1 MTLGGEHARRAQEAW
16 ERRRGLERRLHD
28 GPALRLS
35 ALSLRLGV
43 LRSEMP
49 DGSPDGA
56 DTWRAGLDACA
67 DELAT
72 ALQELREVAGAIY
85 PSLLEE
91 AGLGPA
97 LRELVAATGARA
109 RVDVVD
115 ARCGTAA
122 EGAAYFAV
130 AACLRAA
137 GDAPVDV
144 CARVEDD
151 RLVLVLAGV
160 DPEVHAAVRDEA
172 EPLGGSVELDGLG
185 GAADGTATITAR
197 FPCA

>member
-1 MTLGGEHARRAQEAW
+1 MTLGGEHRRRAQELW
-16 ERRRGLERRLHD
+16 RRRRGLERRLHD

-43 LRSEMP
+43 LRA
-49 DGSPDGA
+49 DAPDGA
-56 DTWRAGLDACA
+56 DAWRRALDECA
-67 DELAT
+67 DELAA

-109 RVDVVD
+109 RVDAVD
-115 ARCGTAA
+115 TRCGAAA

-130 AACLRAA
+130 AACLAAA
-137 GDAPVDV
+137 GDDPLDV
-144 CARVEDD
+144 GMRVEDGH
-151 RLVLVLAGV
+151 LVLVLAGV
-160 DPEVHAAVRDEA
+160 DPALHATVGDEA
-172 EPLGGSVELDGLG
+172 EPLGGSVEVG
-185 GAADGTATITAR
+185 GPGDGTATITAR

>member
-1 MTLGGEHARRAQEAW
+1 MTLGGEHGRRAQAVW
-16 ERRRGLERRLHD
+16 RRRRGLERALHD

-43 LRSEMP
+43 LRAEVP
-49 DGSPDGA
+49 AADGA
-56 DTWRAGLDACA
+56 DAWRRGLDDCA
-67 DELAT
+67 DEIAA

-109 RVDVVD
+109 RVDAVD
-115 ARCGTAA
+115 TRCGTAA
-122 EGAAYFAV
+122 EGAAYFAA
-130 AACLRAA
+130 AACLAA
-137 GDAPVDV
+137 ARDDPVDV
-144 CARVEDD
+144 GVRVEDD
-151 RLVLVLAGV
+151 HLVLVLAGI
-160 DPEVHAAVRDEA
+160 DPGLRGTVCDEA
-172 EPLGGSVELDGLG
+172 EPLGGTVEVG
-185 GAADGTATITAR
+185 GPGDGTATITAR